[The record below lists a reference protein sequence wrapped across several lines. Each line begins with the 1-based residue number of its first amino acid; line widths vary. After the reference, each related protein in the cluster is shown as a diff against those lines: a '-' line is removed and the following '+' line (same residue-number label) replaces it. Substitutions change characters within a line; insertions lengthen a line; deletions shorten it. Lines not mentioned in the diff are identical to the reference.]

1 MKKPQPGLLTC
12 SQICMDKQV
21 ACPNKECKH
30 WIDYKKEQNCTQVSI
45 YINGPMTLRQVGE
58 RLHIS
63 FARVKQIESKAL
75 KKLKS
80 LIGGDTNLFF

>member
-1 MKKPQPGLLTC
+1 MMAPQSGLLAC
-12 SQICMDKQV
+12 SQVCLDKETP
-21 ACPNKECKH
+21 CPNKDCKY
-30 WIDYKKEQNCTQVSI
+30 WIDYKKEQNCTLVSI

-80 LIGGDTNLFF
+80 LSGLDTNSFF